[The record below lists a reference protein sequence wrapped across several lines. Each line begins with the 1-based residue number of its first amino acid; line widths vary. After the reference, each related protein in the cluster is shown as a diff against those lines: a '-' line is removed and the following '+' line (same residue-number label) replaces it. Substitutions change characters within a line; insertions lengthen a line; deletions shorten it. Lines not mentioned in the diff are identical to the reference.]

1 MPAPFGT
8 SQPPTTFRQSLG
20 FAWSGLVHTVV
31 QQRNMRM
38 HLLAAVLVGQV
49 GCGLALGLAEKV
61 TLLVCVLLVIFAEM
75 LNTALEQLVDLVTQ
89 AYDERARLAK
99 DVAAA
104 GVLVLAGGTVVI
116 FAAVLVENAGLVLA
130 SLEDVQRQVLVGVPL
145 TLAVGLLMHE
155 SRRPAWVDLVV
166 ALAGF
171 GLWAWELTWTRSFVF
186 SALTGGLLVLALAA
200 SRARRALGPGA

>member
-1 MPAPFGT
+1 MEPELGPPKP
-8 SQPPTTFRQSLG
+8 PPTFRRSLG
-20 FAWSGLVHTVV
+20 HAWSGLVHTVV
-31 QQRNMRM
+31 QQRNMRI

-89 AYDERARLAK
+89 TYDERARLAK

-116 FAAVLVENAGLVLA
+116 FAAVLVENAPLVLA
-130 SLEDVQRQVLVGVPL
+130 NLEDVQRQVLVGVPF
-145 TLAVGLLMHE
+145 TLAVGILMHE
-155 SRRPAWVDLVV
+155 ARRPAWVDLAV
-166 ALAGF
+166 AIAGF
-171 GLWAWELTWTRSFVF
+171 ALWAWELTWTRSAVF
-186 SALTGGLLVLALAA
+186 SALTLGLLALALAA
-200 SRARRALGPGA
+200 SRARRALAGGS